1 MERETGISQIEMRAV
16 SATKARNSI
25 WILFFVM
32 GILSMAWVPR
42 IPEIKRSLG
51 INNGQ
56 FGLVLL
62 GSTIGAISGTQICG
76 RLVHRYGSK
85 TILRF
90 VTLQMPLG
98 VIFISLSTHSVVSI
112 FFSLFFMAFGY
123 VGIDV
128 CVNTQAVAI
137 EKHLNRR
144 YMSSFHGLWSVGAFA
159 ATLFGGI
166 VSHYISPQINLL
178 SVGIAG
184 AIINF
189 VALQYVL
196 SNRDDGHEG
205 GGEATGKIP
214 LFDKKY
220 MSLWLIG
227 IAFIGALLPEGA
239 VSDWSAIL
247 LKENMGIAKGLNA
260 TGFGS
265 FALAMIVARLFGDR
279 VLAALGPVKTVR
291 LGGYLGGIGMGLGI
305 AIGVPLSHS
314 HPLIALLIV
323 NLGFIIAGLGI
334 GPMVPAM
341 MLGAA
346 ALPGIAPSV
355 AMARIG
361 IIGMG
366 AFFIGPT
373 ITGGLAQWINLPV
386 AMFFPVATLILA
398 GWLSRTLK
406 D

>member
-1 MERETGISQIEMRAV
+1 MEHETGLSLDEMRAI

-25 WILFFVM
+25 WTLFFVM

-90 VTLQMPLG
+90 VTIQMSLG
-98 VIFISLSTHSVVSI
+98 VIFISLSTHSVIAI

-144 YMSSFHGLWSVGAFA
+144 YMSSFHGLWSVGAFT
-159 ATLFGGI
+159 ATLIGGI
-166 VSHYISPQINLL
+166 LSHYISPQVNLFFVGIVGLIINL
-178 SVGIAG
+178 I
-184 AIINF
+184 
-189 VALQYVL
+189 ALQFAL
-196 SNRDDGHEG
+196 RDDEDGHEG
-205 GGEATGKIP
+205 SGEAVGKIP

-220 MSLWLIG
+220 IALWVIG
-227 IAFIGALLPEGA
+227 VALIGALLPEGA

-260 TGFGS
+260 TGFGA

-279 VLAALGPVKTVR
+279 VLEALGPVKTVK

-305 AIGVPLSHS
+305 AIGVPLSHH
-314 HPLIALLIV
+314 HPLIALTIV

-355 AMARIG
+355 AMARVG

-398 GWLSRTLK
+398 GWLSRSLK

>member
-62 GSTIGAISGTQICG
+62 GSTVGAISGTQICG

-205 GGEATGKIP
+205 GDEATGKIP

-355 AMARIG
+355 AMARVG

-398 GWLSRTLK
+398 GWLSRSLK